1 MSKAAKYGMNRSYIP
16 NAKADMRHHKKIYQR
31 GREYT
36 DKHELVMQ
44 EIRERREMQQL
55 ERMKAGVPQTAENK
69 CGDAPQK

>member
-55 ERMKAGVPQTAENK
+55 ERMKAVAIPPEENK
-69 CGDAPQK
+69 RGAIPQE